1 MDEINSNSNA
11 ISNVRTER
19 SYRTCSPFRGA
30 SGGTLMAELQIQS
43 NDCQNHNG
51 LGVLQDYA
59 PTEPENNAH
68 AVAQD
73 RAGRKMLTVRKRLL
87 VFDIKSL
94 NNALKSCYN
103 HQKLSEQISKCVDLR
118 LAYSKFRE
126 SLDDITDPV
135 WICELTDG
143 VCDKFDKCMDLFDKL
158 ESEYLV
164 EASKPSVSKSY
175 GDGKFN
181 EKDIIDCDVEPT
193 DSVSQVSA
201 EVSNFSRVS
210 NRSTMRQI
218 EIDKKRADLKISH
231 ELQVQKTKIQIKAQI
246 EEAEVLAKMRL
257 EEAALDAEEKLRSCS
272 ELGSSIT
279 SSRNFR
285 SHRSKMSINIGTNIH
300 QTKEPKT
307 IKLFNSPDT
316 KLPGSADSFKVTNTE
331 KVPLLNTALSC
342 QSCNKTQAEADRTK
356 NKVED
361 KQCKTALN
369 PTAKEFTHSSILSTA
384 KGNYINSAKTRDTV
398 SHYQSNVPVTPLL
411 SESPI
416 LQTYLD
422 GQGRNEYVSLA
433 SQIAYD
439 GVNLAFVFYENQIR
453 RLMDESPYPERRFEV
468 LRASCVGQS
477 REMVN
482 FFLLP

>member
-1 MDEINSNSNA
+1 MDEINSNPNA
-11 ISNVRTER
+11 ISDVRTER
-19 SYRTCSPFRGA
+19 SYRTCSPSRGA

-51 LGVLQDYA
+51 LGVMQDHA
-59 PTEPENNAH
+59 PTEPENDAY

-87 VFDIKSL
+87 D
-94 NNALKSCYN
+94 Y
-103 HQKLSEQISKCVDLR
+103 QKLSEQISKCVDLR

-126 SLDDITDPV
+126 SLDNITDPE

-143 VCDKFDKCMDLFDKL
+143 VCDKFNKCMDLFDKL

-181 EKDIIDCDVEPT
+181 EKDIIDSDVEPT

-201 EVSNFSRVS
+201 GVSNFSRVS
-210 NRSTMRQI
+210 NRSAMRQM
-218 EIDKKRADLKISH
+218 EIDRKRADLKISH
-231 ELQVQKTKIQIKAQI
+231 ELQVQKAKIKAQF
-246 EEAEVLAKMRL
+246 EEAKALAKMRL
-257 EEAALDAEEKLRSCS
+257 EEAALDAEEKLLAYS
-272 ELGSSIT
+272 ELGSSVT
-279 SSRNFR
+279 CSRNFK
-285 SHRSKMSINIGTNIH
+285 SHRSKTSSNVGPNYN

-316 KLPGSADSFKVTNTE
+316 KRPGSTDSFKVTNTE

-342 QSCNKTQAEADRTK
+342 QSCNKTQTEPDRTK

-369 PTAKEFTHSSILSTA
+369 PTAKELLI
-384 KGNYINSAKTRDTV
+384 TV
-398 SHYQSNVPVTPLL
+398 FYPLL
-411 SESPI
+411 KVTILI
-416 LQTYLD
+416 LQKHVIPSRIIKVMFLSHPCSLSRQYCTLTLT
-422 GQGRNEYVSLA
+422 GR
-433 SQIAYD
+433 
-439 GVNLAFVFYENQIR
+439 G
-453 RLMDESPYPERRFEV
+453 
-468 LRASCVGQS
+468 
-477 REMVN
+477 EMN
-482 FFLLP
+482 M